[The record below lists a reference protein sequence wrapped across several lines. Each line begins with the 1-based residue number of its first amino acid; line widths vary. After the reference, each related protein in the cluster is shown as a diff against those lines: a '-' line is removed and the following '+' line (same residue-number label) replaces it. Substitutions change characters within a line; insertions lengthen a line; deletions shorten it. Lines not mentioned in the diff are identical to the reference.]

1 MDAPLLGDFNEEG
14 SVIKGT
20 NYVLPNLV
28 EEIVKKWSMVFGRT
42 GLGGPSSDLADPLTN
57 YSSCVPKTVEM
68 P

>member
-28 EEIVKKWSMVFGRT
+28 EEIVKKWSMALDQWF
-42 GLGGPSSDLADPLTN
+42 LAAQASGVQALT
-57 YSSCVPKTVEM
+57 
-68 P
+68 

>member
-28 EEIVKKWSMVFGRT
+28 EEIVKKWSMALDQWFLAAQA
-42 GLGGPSSDLADPLTN
+42 LGVQAPT
-57 YSSCVPKTVEM
+57 
-68 P
+68 